1 MWYDETVNV
10 QKSTGTTTIISV
22 DWNNHE
28 SISLMLLWFLFITQE
43 GGEGGRGWIIMVMLQ
58 WKNDKMVLWNMWKK
72 PWIPPVLLIY

>member
-28 SISLMLLWFLFITQE
+28 SISLMLLWFLLLSVLDKIT
-43 GGEGGRGWIIMVMLQ
+43 
-58 WKNDKMVLWNMWKK
+58 N
-72 PWIPPVLLIY
+72 P